1 MRYLVLLLLLPA
13 AACNL
18 ASGSGGL
25 LGGSERRMSGVFTAF
40 TEGSQF
46 QECPGREPWQC
57 FDQDAAP
64 CAIEASGQ
72 AERAIGAA
80 LGKAGQGYAA
90 FKVELVGTRSE
101 GGPYGHLGAY
111 GCEVRVSHIVSIT
124 PADTLPPEYEA
135 GKG

>member
-1 MRYLVLLLLLPA
+1 MRYIALLLLVLTA
-13 AACNL
+13 GCNL
-18 ASGSGGL
+18 ASGSGV

-57 FDQDAAP
+57 FDQDNAP
-64 CAIEASGQ
+64 CAIDASGQ

-90 FKVELVGTRSE
+90 FKVELVGTRRD
-101 GGPYGHLGAY
+101 GGLYGHLGAY
-111 GCEVRVSHIVSIT
+111 GCEIRASHIVSIKA
-124 PADTLPPEYEA
+124 ADMLPPEYDA